1 MLYAQGLALER
12 NVPLKVC
19 FNMVPKFSQATLR
32 QYSFMME
39 GLQQVESSL
48 REKNIPFTLLFGD
61 PTSTVPAFAQEQK
74 ALAVVCDFSP
84 LKVREYVICM
94 NRGTRVMLKMV
105 HIWST

>member
-1 MLYAQGLALER
+1 
-12 NVPLKVC
+12 
-19 FNMVPKFSQATLR
+19 
-32 QYSFMME
+32 MME